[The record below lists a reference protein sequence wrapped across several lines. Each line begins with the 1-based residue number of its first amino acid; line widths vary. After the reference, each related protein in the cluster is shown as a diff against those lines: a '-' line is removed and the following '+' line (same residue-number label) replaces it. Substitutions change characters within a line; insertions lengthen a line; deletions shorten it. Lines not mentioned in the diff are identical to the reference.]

1 MAARL
6 WTSGPNRPCAD
17 ACVAASCSAT
27 LQASLSW
34 GTTLAE
40 RFFMH
45 ETGCKCCKVDRTH
58 RLLELREPA
67 PPFAYAAGP
76 QEVLLSMAG
85 HLHNNARGGEV
96 GHGKRT
102 EGGGLA

>member
-1 MAARL
+1 MATRL

-17 ACVAASCSAT
+17 ACVAASCSVT

-45 ETGCKCCKVDRTH
+45 GHAASVVKSIELTACSSCANLLLLLHTPLVLKKC
-58 RLLELREPA
+58 
-67 PPFAYAAGP
+67 F
-76 QEVLLSMAG
+76 
-85 HLHNNARGGEV
+85 
-96 GHGKRT
+96 
-102 EGGGLA
+102 